1 MTLEVMIYLRHRP
14 FNLLIIILELTLLRI
29 KTFKQLLLQLSTYYE
44 LERERL
50 ELVACSLVKLVLELD
65 PSK

>member
-1 MTLEVMIYLRHRP
+1 MTSLVKIYLQHKT

-29 KTFKQLLLQLSTYYE
+29 ETFKQLLLQLSTYYKF
-44 LERERL
+44 ERKRL

>member
-1 MTLEVMIYLRHRP
+1 M
-14 FNLLIIILELTLLRI
+14 IIILELTLLRI
-29 KTFKQLLLQLSTYYE
+29 KTFKQLLLKLSTYYE

>member
-1 MTLEVMIYLRHRP
+1 MTLEVMICLQHLT
-14 FNLLIIILELTLLRI
+14 FNLLINILELTMLRI

-65 PSK
+65 PLK